1 VPERCRCGHCFS
13 FVARYLP
20 ALCTCHKPPL
30 RLRLWFLS
38 AACWPGVFAAG
49 AAYTLLT
56 LAATAKPRW
65 ILLPTAAIAFSVA
78 VGACKQHHL
87 ACLLS
92 LQWLVCMR
100 CRLIFPWLFDQDVS
114 DQFWF
119 SNYNYF
125 SLLLQASDR
134 AIAHFA
140 AVFFLCRIHS
150 WTIGKTD
157 TFMPGKTYI
166 IRYYLQK
173 LSLMWNNHCK
183 CTENY
188 LQALLI
194 DKNDQSC
201 TVDVWLLQF

>member
-1 VPERCRCGHCFS
+1 MCVFLIHFISTFRCSLHVVHTSRHSQTPLNIASHSCHCLQCS
-13 FVARYLP
+13 CWRLQA
-20 ALCTCHKPPL
+20 APPV
-30 RLRLWFLS
+30 S
-38 AACWPGVFAAG
+38 E
-49 AAYTLLT
+49 
-56 LAATAKPRW
+56 
-65 ILLPTAAIAFSVA
+65 
-78 VGACKQHHL
+78 